1 MKQLI
6 FNSFPR
12 SGSVYQRSNSQYF
25 LDNKNLTTSVV
36 HIPEIFN
43 VEDVCNIIIFRKP
56 EDAISSL
63 IMKQMEP
70 KEIINSREL
79 YNMAEHMSKNYQKF
93 MIYAEESKDN
103 IYIGQFDNL
112 INNTVEHFEKI
123 SKRFNLTLKD
133 DYAEN
138 FLNRELP
145 SNALEDKYG
154 GHLPRPKD
162 IVRLNIEE
170 NLSKMGFI
178 QEVNELYE
186 EFIYDIILK

>member
-178 QEVNELYE
+178 QEVNELHE